1 MRYVNKAQKE
11 MKLVM
16 ERLGKNSPGRE
27 RKRPWQ
33 KHCRWNETVFEDK
46 QEVGREGQGG
56 GGRGGW

>member
-1 MRYVNKAQKE
+1 

-16 ERLGKNSPGRE
+16 KRLGKNSPGRE